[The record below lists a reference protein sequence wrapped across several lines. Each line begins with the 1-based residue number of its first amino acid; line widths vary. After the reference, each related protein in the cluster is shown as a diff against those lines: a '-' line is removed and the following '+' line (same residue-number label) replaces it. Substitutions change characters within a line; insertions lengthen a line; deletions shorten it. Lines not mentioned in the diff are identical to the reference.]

1 MPNLI
6 LNCAFE
12 PVIPERDRVVSRQH
26 KKIPDA
32 DQNGGIPAP
41 AKVLIDRP
49 DIRGRKQTPYLHI
62 MLERHAIV
70 FSEGLPTESFSS
82 GEPALNMVKP
92 SLLLS
97 LTAVLRTVLAGH
109 EAQTR
114 WCVSVT

>member
-1 MPNLI
+1 MPILI

-12 PVIPERDRVVSRQH
+12 PVIPERNRVVSPQH
-26 KKIPDA
+26 KMILDA

-41 AKVLIDRP
+41 AKGLIGVP
-49 DIRGRKQTPYLHI
+49 DIRGEKQVSYLHVI
-62 MLERHAIV
+62 LERHSIV

-109 EAQTR
+109 ESQTR